1 MIFWATM
8 VVEVFKVPVEK
19 PMAPPKSGSAAPV
32 MESNPIALVIIMI
45 TGVNPINT
53 VTDCVVA
60 MAAKT
65 RSRSGMKI
73 ASLLPNFAT
82 TVAINT

>member
-1 MIFWATM
+1 
-8 VVEVFKVPVEK
+8 
-19 PMAPPKSGSAAPV
+19 MAPPKSGSAAPV

-60 MAAKT
+60 MAAKP
-65 RSRSGMKI
+65 G
-73 ASLLPNFAT
+73 AEAG
-82 TVAINT
+82 